1 MPIAL
6 GYDPETRLINGQQ
19 KSFPENTTLKEG
31 CGWTFNQ
38 NIPPATEENKDCVLI
53 FYDDDWRIVPA
64 NVKPEEP
71 TVI

>member
-1 MPIAL
+1 MPLAL

-19 KSFPENTTLKEG
+19 KTFPENTTLVEG
-31 CGWTFNQ
+31 CGWTFNDR
-38 NIPPATEENKDCVLI
+38 IPPATEENKDCVLI
-53 FYDDDWRIVPA
+53 FFDNDWRIVPA

>member
-6 GYDPETRLINGQQ
+6 GYDTETRLINGEQ
-19 KSFPENTTLKEG
+19 KMFPENTTLVEG
-31 CGWTFNQ
+31 CGWTFNT

-53 FYDDDWRIVPA
+53 FYNNDWRIVPA